1 MVPTSPNSHPAYQPE
16 ADANHE
22 SPGGDGEC
30 FRRAF
35 DHAMVAM
42 AIVEPTGEI
51 LVANRAFGG
60 LVGATPDE
68 LAGRRLEDLIHPS
81 DREAVRHGWQEIRTG
96 VKPSVECEV
105 RCLREDGALVRLRLS
120 QAAVPANAG
129 REGYLIAQAQDIT
142 EVHEGREASQRFLQ
156 ELERSN
162 RDLQE
167 FARVASHDLQEPLR
181 KIVTFGAMLDDSCG
195 GTLGDEPRLY
205 LSRMCDA
212 ATRMQRLINDL
223 LIYSRVSSQP
233 AKHALVDLGGVVQ
246 DLLEDLGDDIERSG
260 ATVELDA
267 LPTLHADPSRMRQ
280 LFHNLLTNALKYHR
294 PDDPPRVAIG
304 SEKLEEGSRDKY
316 RIFVRDHGIGFDPK
330 DADKIFEMFGRLHGH
345 QEFEG
350 TGLGLSLCRR
360 IAEQHDGTLEAMSS
374 PGRGATFTL
383 TLPVPAGSEDLETT

>member
-1 MVPTSPNSHPAYQPE
+1 MVSTEPSSGGGYRPR
-16 ADANHE
+16 ADVTQE
-22 SPGGDGEC
+22 SAGDHGER

-35 DHAMVAM
+35 DHAVVGM
-42 AIVEPTGEI
+42 AIAEPTGEI
-51 LVANRAFGG
+51 LEANAAFGR
-60 LVGATPDE
+60 LVLATPDE

-81 DREAVRHGWQEIRTG
+81 DRESVRHGWQQIRVG
-96 VKPSVECEV
+96 EKPSVECEV
-105 RCLREDGALVRLRLS
+105 RCLREDGTLVWLRLS
-120 QAAVPANAG
+120 QAALPANAG

-142 EVHEGREASQRFLQ
+142 EVHESREASQGFMQ

-195 GTLGDEPRLY
+195 DTLSEEPRLY
-205 LSRMCDA
+205 LARMCDA
-212 ATRMQRLINDL
+212 AIRMQHLINDL

-233 AKHALVDLGGVVQ
+233 AEHDLVDLGGVVQ
-246 DLLEDLGDDIERSG
+246 DLLQDLAEDIERSG

-294 PDDPPRVAIG
+294 PDDPPRVSIG
-304 SEKLEEGSRDKY
+304 SEKLEGETRDRY
-316 RIFVRDHGIGFDPK
+316 RIYVRDQGIGFDQN

-345 QEFEG
+345 QTFEG

-360 IAEQHDGTLEAMSS
+360 IAEQHDGTLEVASS

-383 TLPVPAGSEDLETT
+383 TLPARAGSDDLETT